1 MTQFIEKIIHTT
13 QKEWRLI
20 LFTIL
25 IILGLTF
32 IIYRISNNRLD
43 LPELG
48 AIFSV
53 CVIAFISLLG
63 LWHLIRDESPP
74 KWLFSLVIIAAIL
87 RISLGLLWF
96 NALPVWGHGTPAE
109 KAGYI
114 MADASARDQAA
125 WNLAQSNKSLWKAF
139 RNNRTVDQYGG
150 MLFLS
155 AAIYRGLGTHQ
166 HNPIQ
171 MVVLCAAF
179 SSSTIFFLWGFAK
192 RAWDKDVANLAAM
205 LIAFYPEAMLLG
217 SSQMREA
224 FTIPLTSAAFY
235 GLIRYQQRRDMKSV
249 SMIIVSL
256 LLFIPFS
263 PPFAALLMGILVITA
278 IASSIRF
285 ANDLTKKSTFWIIFS
300 ILFILILA
308 GVWITLKQF
317 TPEGMNN
324 PIHMIN
330 WWLRKSASL
339 QAYLSKHASGWIQE
353 IFKNTPTWTHMP
365 MLLAYGVVQPFLP
378 AAIVVGSHAPIW
390 RWITLWR
397 SIGWSFMLIFLVYA
411 PVLTLRKKDNNI
423 RLVRI
428 LLLIVWF
435 IILLAAFRGGSD
447 MWDNP
452 RYRATFSSLQIVLV
466 AWTLIELRR
475 SSDPWFWRAI
485 IVGVAIMG
493 WFIPWYL
500 QRYYSIGWQISDPF
514 RTLGLGISTG
524 ILLCIW
530 DWARM
535 KGKRKHIN

>member
-53 CVIAFISLLG
+53 LVIAFISLLG

-235 GLIRYQQRRDMKSV
+235 GLIRYQQRRDLKSV

-452 RYRATFSSLQIVLV
+452 RYRATFSSLQVVLV

>member
-53 CVIAFISLLG
+53 LVIAFISLLG

-235 GLIRYQQRRDMKSV
+235 GLIRYQQRRDLKSV

-452 RYRATFSSLQIVLV
+452 RYRATFSSLQVVLV

-514 RTLGLGISTG
+514 RTLGLGISTS
-524 ILLCIW
+524 ILFCIW

>member
-1 MTQFIEKIIHTT
+1 MKQFIEKIIHTI

-20 LFTIL
+20 LITIL

-32 IIYRISNNRLD
+32 IISWISNNHHNLS
-43 LPELG
+43 ELG

-53 CVIAFISLLG
+53 LAIASILLLG
-63 LWHLIRDESPP
+63 LWLLIRDESPP

-96 NALPVWGHGTPAE
+96 KTLPILGHGTPAE

-125 WNLAQSNKSLWKAF
+125 WKLAQSNKSLWKAF

-235 GLIRYQQRRDMKSV
+235 GLIRYQQRRDLKSV

>member
-235 GLIRYQQRRDMKSV
+235 GLIRYQQRRDLKSV

>member
-1 MTQFIEKIIHTT
+1 MTQFIKKILHTI
-13 QKEWRLI
+13 QKKWQLI

-32 IIYRISNNRLD
+32 IISWISNNHYNLSD
-43 LPELG
+43 LG

-53 CVIAFISLLG
+53 VAIASILLLG
-63 LWHLIRDESPP
+63 LWYLIRDESPP

-87 RISLGLLWF
+87 KISLGLLWF
-96 NALPVWGHGTPAE
+96 KALPVWGHGTPAE

-125 WNLAQSNKSLWKAF
+125 WKLAQSDKSLWKAF

-192 RAWDKDVANLAAM
+192 RAWDKDVANLAAII
-205 LIAFYPEAMLLG
+205 IAFYPEAMLLG

-224 FTIPLTSAAFY
+224 FTISLTTIAFY
-235 GLIRYQQRRDMKSV
+235 GLIRYQQLRDLKSV
-249 SMIIVSL
+249 SLTIVSL
-256 LLFIPFS
+256 LLFLPFS

-300 ILFILILA
+300 LLFILILT
-308 GVWITLKQF
+308 GVWVALKQF

-397 SIGWSFMLIFLVYA
+397 SIGWSFMLVFLVYA
-411 PVLTLRKKDNNI
+411 PILTLRKKNNNI

-466 AWTLIELRR
+466 AWAMVELRR

-485 IVGVAIMG
+485 ITGAAIMG

-514 RTLGLGISTG
+514 KTLGLGISTG

-535 KGKRKHIN
+535 KGKNKEMY

>member
-235 GLIRYQQRRDMKSV
+235 GLIRYQQRRDLKSV

-452 RYRATFSSLQIVLV
+452 RYRATFSSLQVVLV

>member
-235 GLIRYQQRRDMKSV
+235 GLIRYQQRRDLKSV

-452 RYRATFSSLQIVLV
+452 RYRATFSSLQVVLV

-514 RTLGLGISTG
+514 RTLGLGISTS
-524 ILLCIW
+524 ILFCIW

>member
-1 MTQFIEKIIHTT
+1 MKQFIEKIIHTI
-13 QKEWRLI
+13 QKKWQLI

-32 IIYRISNNRLD
+32 IISWISNNHYNLSD
-43 LPELG
+43 LG

-53 CVIAFISLLG
+53 VAIASILLLG
-63 LWHLIRDESPP
+63 LWYLIRDESPP

-87 RISLGLLWF
+87 KISLGLLWF
-96 NALPVWGHGTPAE
+96 KALPVWGHGTPAE

-125 WNLAQSNKSLWKAF
+125 WKLAQSDKSLWKAF

-192 RAWDKDVANLAAM
+192 RAWDKDVANLAAII
-205 LIAFYPEAMLLG
+205 IAFYPEAMLLG

-224 FTIPLTSAAFY
+224 FTISLTTIAFY
-235 GLIRYQQRRDMKSV
+235 GLIRYQQLRDLKSV
-249 SMIIVSL
+249 SLTIVSL
-256 LLFIPFS
+256 LLFLPFS

-300 ILFILILA
+300 LLFILILT
-308 GVWITLKQF
+308 GVWFALKQF

-365 MLLAYGVVQPFLP
+365 MLLVYGVVQPFLP

-397 SIGWSFMLIFLVYA
+397 SIGWSFMLVFLVYA
-411 PVLTLRKKDNNI
+411 PILTLRKKNNNI

-452 RYRATFSSLQIVLV
+452 RYRATFSSLQVVLV
-466 AWTLIELRR
+466 AWAMVELRK
-475 SSDPWFWRAI
+475 SSDAWFWRAI
-485 IVGVAIMG
+485 ITGAAIMG

-514 RTLGLGISTG
+514 KTLGLGISTG

-535 KGKRKHIN
+535 KGKNKEMY